1 MALREDNIERKPL
14 GAEPVPLRGELDCKD
29 DRGCVFLKRERERE
43 REHARAHVGSFD
55 AAASAATSGR
65 LYMLALV
72 MHARSRAC

>member
-29 DRGCVFLKRERERE
+29 DRGCVFLKKERERE
-43 REHARAHVGSFD
+43 PARAHVGSFD

-72 MHARSRAC
+72 MHARSRVC